1 MLICDIYYIM
11 NLDGYVLYEPVGF
24 GAKGPIWRAVDQ
36 QGRNFALQVLG
47 AQLPPGVEERIATL
61 QKMAS
66 KYVLRIEQLRK
77 VTDGRFVVL
86 SEFLEGQNLE
96 ILRAGRRFTPEQLGF
111 IGRSLAQGLA
121 DLHQAGLLHGDI
133 SPANAVVTVHG
144 RVLWVDVLGSAEGTT
159 LAFQES
165 RSECGKNTS
174 AREEVFAFAQ
184 MMLALGMD
192 PQLLGRALHPDPI
205 QRPSVSE
212 LCQAWQSLPTAG
224 IDLLTPN
231 ELTTAK
237 MRAAGRDVATTLEH
251 PPSSLEPDCSMA
263 SSPRRSRRSAQTR
276 DYRGNRRNQGADN
289 YTAHGHKLLKI
300 AIPALGGA
308 AAILS
313 AVLLVSRLLPAA
325 DALPETKEL
334 TATGASNTTALPRP
348 GEILTSN
355 SGGANKSESA
365 QELESETTPEPER
378 NTESGSKSETNS
390 ETESEAE
397 DKSGN
402 NPPQDSTPL
411 PQTPSAPENLLPP
424 AGPETPA
431 TGDLLKTG
439 KITDNT
445 EAAAVLQELL
455 SLRDKALASGDARE
469 LANLTVP
476 ASVAQKADADLL
488 SRLKSSQTRINGL
501 ATVVKSAEII
511 SADKTQVRLRVTL
524 AQGAYTQTDRIGNQH
539 QVVAI
544 PDAQQEMLL
553 MKHPWRISSVVRLR

>member
-1 MLICDIYYIM
+1 M

-61 QKMAS
+61 QKLGS

-133 SPANAVVTVHG
+133 SPANAMVTAHG

-159 LAFQES
+159 LAFQDT
-165 RSECGKNTS
+165 RSGCGKDTS
-174 AREEVFAFAQ
+174 VREEVFAFAQ

-205 QRPSVSE
+205 QRPSVTE
-212 LCQAWQSLPTAG
+212 LCLAWQSLPTAG
-224 IDLLTPN
+224 IDLLTPS

-237 MRAAGRDVATTLEH
+237 MRAAGRDVATTLER
-251 PPSSLEPDCSMA
+251 PLSSLEQDCSVP
-263 SSPRRSRRSAQTR
+263 SSSRRSRRGVETR
-276 DYRGNRRNQGADN
+276 DYRGNRRNLGTDD
-289 YTAHGHKLLKI
+289 YTAHSHKLLKI

-308 AAILS
+308 VAVLS
-313 AVLLVSRLLPAA
+313 AALLVPRLLPAA
-325 DALPETKEL
+325 DALPEAKEL
-334 TATGASNTTALPRP
+334 TTAGASSVTALPRP
-348 GEILTSN
+348 GEILTPN
-355 SGGANKSESA
+355 PGGAAKGEPYREA
-365 QELESETTPEPER
+365 ESETTPEPER
-378 NTESGSKSETNS
+378 NNESEAKPEAGAKPETNP
-390 ETESEAE
+390 ETKSEAE

-402 NPPQDSTPL
+402 NSPQDSAPL

-431 TGDLLKTG
+431 TRDLLKNG
-439 KITDNT
+439 KITNNT

-455 SLRDKALASGDARE
+455 SQRDKALESGDARE
-469 LANLTVP
+469 LADLTVP

-501 ATVVKSAEII
+501 ATVVKNAEIV

-524 AQGAYTQTDRIGNQH
+524 AQGVYTQTDRIGNQH
-539 QVVAI
+539 QVAAI
-544 PDAQQEMLL
+544 PDAHQEMLL

>member
-133 SPANAVVTVHG
+133 SPANAVVTAHG

-174 AREEVFAFAQ
+174 VREEVFAFAQ

-355 SGGANKSESA
+355 SGEGIKV
-365 QELESETTPEPER
+365 
-378 NTESGSKSETNS
+378 
-390 ETESEAE
+390 
-397 DKSGN
+397 
-402 NPPQDSTPL
+402 NPPKNLSPK
-411 PQTPSAPENLLPP
+411 PRPSRNVIPNLGRSLKRTLKQSPRRKTNPGTIPP
-424 AGPETPA
+424 KIRHLYPRHPRHRKTCCLRP
-431 TGDLLKTG
+431 DPKLL
-439 KITDNT
+439 
-445 EAAAVLQELL
+445 
-455 SLRDKALASGDARE
+455 LRG
-469 LANLTVP
+469 
-476 ASVAQKADADLL
+476 
-488 SRLKSSQTRINGL
+488 IC
-501 ATVVKSAEII
+501 
-511 SADKTQVRLRVTL
+511 
-524 AQGAYTQTDRIGNQH
+524 
-539 QVVAI
+539 
-544 PDAQQEMLL
+544 
-553 MKHPWRISSVVRLR
+553 